1 MKKILYTRNTTSQDY
16 LADCVFHGLHQLDD
30 LEITDAPRMWYMYS
44 NEFKPKGSRNL
55 SDIYGRGF
63 TMWGHMEETS
73 IDRSDIE
80 QKIVNHYF
88 DLVICSRTDEASPYI
103 ELILEHYKANDI
115 ISLCG
120 RDEIHID
127 PRLIGNSS
135 YFIREIINEQN
146 NGKYPGGWNW
156 PEFNSDRVFPIS
168 FAFPKVKIQ
177 TPLPK
182 TRAWSNVQPGWGA
195 QYVHHTEQDY
205 YNDYRQSL
213 FGRTTK
219 KSGWDCMRHYEIMA
233 CRCIPYFADL
243 DGAPRNLMTTL
254 PRDLLLH
261 AKRRVDEQG
270 VEYFM
275 PGQPGWNE
283 YQELEQKIFDHF
295 LANCTTGS
303 LAKYVL
309 DTHQTQSI

>member
-1 MKKILYTRNTTSQDY
+1 MKKILYTRNTTGQDY
-16 LADCVFHGLHQLDD
+16 LADCVFQGLRNLDD
-30 LEITDAPRMWYMYS
+30 LEVTDAPRMWYMYS
-44 NEFKPKGSRNL
+44 SEFKPHGSRNL

-63 TMWGHMEETS
+63 TMWGYMEETP
-73 IDRSDIE
+73 IDRENIE
-80 QKIVNHYF
+80 QKIIDHYF
-88 DLVICSRTDEASPYI
+88 DLIIFSRTDETSPYLD
-103 ELILEHYKANDI
+103 LILKHYNADEI
-115 ISLCG
+115 IALSG
-120 RDEIHID
+120 RDEIHIE
-127 PRLIGNSS
+127 PKLLGNSS
-135 YFIREIINEQN
+135 YFIREIINEPI
-146 NGKYPGGWNW
+146 NGIYPGGRHW
-156 PEFNSDRVFPIS
+156 PPFENNKVFPIS
-168 FAFPKVKIQ
+168 FGFPKVKIQ

-182 TRAWSNVQPGWGA
+182 VRPWSNVQPGWGA
-195 QYVHHTEQDY
+195 HYVHHNEQDY
-205 YNDYRQSL
+205 YDDYRQSL

-219 KSGWDCMRHYEIMA
+219 KAGWDCMRHYEIIA

-243 DGAPRNLMTTL
+243 AGAPRNLMTTL

-295 LANCTTGS
+295 LANCTTDS

-309 DTHQTQSI
+309 DTHYGR